1 MMTSVRHR
9 LLGLCLPPLV
19 FVALDNGLTLLGQSA
34 KYWAGNYRSANEV
47 SPTFNYLLQIHP
59 AAFVMGSLVW
69 AALIVAV
76 ILLLPDFL
84 ALITS
89 IVVTFG
95 HTIGAATW
103 LLYRFNYGYQMC
115 LGLLLVASTILGSG
129 LYWGWQAKPV
139 QKAPFS
145 NWSPALRWVLIAS
158 LVGIAVYLFL
168 WPRTP

>member
-1 MMTSVRHR
+1 MTRLGHR

-19 FVALDNGLTLLGQSA
+19 FVALDNGVTLIGQSA
-34 KYWAGNYRSANEV
+34 KYWAGTYRSANEA

-69 AALIVAV
+69 VALIVAV

-115 LGLLLVASTILGSG
+115 LGLLLMSSTILGSG
-129 LYWGWQAKPV
+129 VYWGWQAKPLH
-139 QKAPFS
+139 KDPLS
-145 NWSPALRWVLIAS
+145 NWSPVLRWTLIAL
-158 LVGIAVYLFL
+158 LVGIAVYVFL
-168 WPRTP
+168 WPHTP